1 MAIAQMRSAPIPTRS
16 SSLRR
21 VLSGGTWLVNHT
33 KPPYIQKSTVRISAV
48 RIVAS
53 TETPCSSSDV
63 SWVSVKTKT
72 RSKNSSRFETP
83 RSMGSGATLRD
94 ARAWG
99 GVTVEKKNLD
109 IYGHGPIPWSRA
121 LKQLAANSGTY
132 WLATTRRDGR
142 PHLAAVGALWVD
154 ENVYFTSGPRTR
166 KSRDIATNPRCVVS
180 ISLKDLDVVI
190 EGTARNGTDDAT
202 LKPLPK
208 L

>member
-99 GVTVEKKNLD
+99 GATVEKKNLD

-142 PHLAAVGALWVD
+142 PHLAAVGALWGD
-154 ENVYFTSGPRTR
+154 GAVYFQSGPRHGKR
-166 KSRDIATNPRCVVS
+166 PAIPPNPPSAAS
-180 ISLKDLDVVI
+180 I
-190 EGTARNGTDDAT
+190 
-202 LKPLPK
+202 PPK
-208 L
+208 NLY

>member
-1 MAIAQMRSAPIPTRS
+1 MAIAQMRREPNPTRS

-48 RIVAS
+48 RIAAS

-94 ARAWG
+94 ARTWG
-99 GVTVEKKNLD
+99 YDSGEEEPRHLWT
-109 IYGHGPIPWSRA
+109 RA
-121 LKQLAANSGTY
+121 DPL
-132 WLATTRRDGR
+132 
-142 PHLAAVGALWVD
+142 
-154 ENVYFTSGPRTR
+154 
-166 KSRDIATNPRCVVS
+166 IARA
-180 ISLKDLDVVI
+180 
-190 EGTARNGTDDAT
+190 ETARGQQRNVLARHDRA
-202 LKPLPK
+202 
-208 L
+208 

>member
-1 MAIAQMRSAPIPTRS
+1 MAIAQMRRAPIPTRS

-99 GVTVEKKNLD
+99 GATVEKKNLD

-142 PHLAAVGALWVD
+142 PHLAAVGPPWGAGAR
-154 ENVYFTSGPRTR
+154 YFAGRPPPPKRRHLSPTPG
-166 KSRDIATNPRCVVS
+166 
-180 ISLKDLDVVI
+180 SL
-190 EGTARNGTDDAT
+190 RS
-202 LKPLPK
+202 
-208 L
+208 